1 MVVSGIATIQ
11 EIDDL
16 NVSGFINSTKLDDN
30 TLGNTNTGA
39 VKIDGGVGIDKNLTV
54 GQTIQAT
61 NLNITGV
68 GTIATFDF
76 GVGQFDNVEVL
87 GVSTLGNVV
96 VNTNTISTK
105 SGAGNLILDSD
116 GSVQIND
123 PLNVTGATE
132 STSKDSGSIITEGGI
147 GVEKSVFIGLN
158 LDVDGNTELD
168 TLNVSVA
175 STTAS
180 LTVGTGVAVTT
191 ILDEDDMSSDSNTA
205 LATQQSIKKYVD
217 DQITSEDLD
226 FAGDTGSGSVDLD
239 SQTFTI
245 AGTTNEIETVG
256 SGTTLTI
263 GLPNDVIVSGNLTV
277 NGITTL
283 GNANTDTVIF
293 NAEVDSN
300 IIPDDNNTY
309 NLGSSGKKWNTVF
322 ATTFNGDFQG
332 NADSADKLSTPRTIS
347 FSGDVVA
354 VGKTFDG
361 TQNVGFALTLTDT
374 GVPDGNYGSPT
385 QVATF
390 SVDIDGRLTAAGN
403 TSINFAGATVDKASY
418 ADNAGIA
425 TNLKGGTAYQ
435 IPYQSAANTTQFIP
449 NGSVTGQLL
458 QYNQSSAPSWVSA
471 GDISA
476 GTASTA
482 NNLAGGAAG
491 SIPYQSA
498 PGTTAFLAEPD
509 ADNKILSYDNSS
521 DTPVWIDASSVGTD
535 TFVTGAG
542 FSSIT
547 GGTRLTLTR
556 NQSQPDI
563 TADLT
568 LSGIGGT
575 DKFTG
580 LTDTPANYSG
590 SGGKI
595 VTVNSGASGLEF
607 TDASSVGTDNYVNSV
622 SFGSGTLTL
631 GRTGS
636 LPNLTTTINLAGIGG
651 TDKFTGLTDTPSNYS
666 GDGGKIVGVNSTAD
680 GLEFINA
687 STIAGTTYTL
697 PAGGSSSAV
706 TMTLTGSDS
715 TTDIVTIS
723 AGTGITFGSI
733 SASGF
738 TINSTGIG
746 STGGGSGIG
755 TIVVKQYANDNNPRT
770 EYSCSNPISVTASAG
785 ITTIGI
791 GTTSNAFGKRY
802 VGTTEP
808 TSDVCD
814 GDIWYDTSPG
824 SSGGFVTGMIM
835 MFSGTTAPTGWVL
848 CDNSTAAQA
857 ANAPDLR
864 DRFIVGTGN
873 SYNLDDTG
881 GSDSVTLT
889 EAQMPQHNHGAAN
902 STNNVVR
909 YTGSSSGF
917 PNIGPGDPNS
927 YRIEFTTVGGGG
939 NTNKGSSTAHENRP
953 PYYALAFIMKT

>member
-1 MVVSGIATIQ
+1 KSNGGDGPGAYQFFDQNWQPLLKLHGGTNARVRLFHNGVERIKTTGYGVTINGGLVVSGIATIQ

-263 GLPNDVIVSGNLTV
+263 GLPNDVIVSGNLAV

-390 SVDIDGRLTAAGN
+390 
-403 TSINFAGATVDKASY
+403 
-418 ADNAGIA
+418 
-425 TNLKGGTAYQ
+425 
-435 IPYQSAANTTQFIP
+435 
-449 NGSVTGQLL
+449 
-458 QYNQSSAPSWVSA
+458 
-471 GDISA
+471 
-476 GTASTA
+476 
-482 NNLAGGAAG
+482 
-491 SIPYQSA
+491 
-498 PGTTAFLAEPD
+498 
-509 ADNKILSYDNSS
+509 
-521 DTPVWIDASSVGTD
+521 
-535 TFVTGAG
+535 
-542 FSSIT
+542 
-547 GGTRLTLTR
+547 
-556 NQSQPDI
+556 
-563 TADLT
+563 
-568 LSGIGGT
+568 
-575 DKFTG
+575 
-580 LTDTPANYSG
+580 
-590 SGGKI
+590 
-595 VTVNSGASGLEF
+595 
-607 TDASSVGTDNYVNSV
+607 
-622 SFGSGTLTL
+622 
-631 GRTGS
+631 
-636 LPNLTTTINLAGIGG
+636 
-651 TDKFTGLTDTPSNYS
+651 
-666 GDGGKIVGVNSTAD
+666 
-680 GLEFINA
+680 
-687 STIAGTTYTL
+687 
-697 PAGGSSSAV
+697 
-706 TMTLTGSDS
+706 
-715 TTDIVTIS
+715 
-723 AGTGITFGSI
+723 
-733 SASGF
+733 
-738 TINSTGIG
+738 
-746 STGGGSGIG
+746 
-755 TIVVKQYANDNNPRT
+755 
-770 EYSCSNPISVTASAG
+770 
-785 ITTIGI
+785 
-791 GTTSNAFGKRY
+791 
-802 VGTTEP
+802 
-808 TSDVCD
+808 
-814 GDIWYDTSPG
+814 
-824 SSGGFVTGMIM
+824 
-835 MFSGTTAPTGWVL
+835 
-848 CDNSTAAQA
+848 
-857 ANAPDLR
+857 
-864 DRFIVGTGN
+864 
-873 SYNLDDTG
+873 
-881 GSDSVTLT
+881 
-889 EAQMPQHNHGAAN
+889 
-902 STNNVVR
+902 
-909 YTGSSSGF
+909 
-917 PNIGPGDPNS
+917 
-927 YRIEFTTVGGGG
+927 
-939 NTNKGSSTAHENRP
+939 
-953 PYYALAFIMKT
+953 

>member
-1 MVVSGIATIQ
+1 VSETASFT
-11 EIDDL
+11 
-16 NVSGFINSTKLDDN
+16 NTTDN
-30 TLGNTNTGA
+30 TLGNTNTGG
-39 VKIDGGVGIDKNLTV
+39 VQIDGGVGIDKNLTV

-76 GVGQFDNVEVL
+76 GVGQFDNIEVL

-180 LTVGTGVAVTT
+180 LTVGTGVVVTT

-245 AGTTNEIETVG
+245 AGTTNEIETSG
-256 SGTTLTI
+256 SNQTLTI
-263 GLPNDVIVSGNLTV
+263 GLPDNVTVSGNLTV

-322 ATTFNGDFQG
+322 ATTFNGAFQG

-347 FSGDVVA
+347 FGGDVVA

-374 GVPDGNYGSPT
+374 GVPDGNYGSAT

-390 SVDIDGRLTAAGN
+390 SVDLDGRLTAAGN
-403 TSINFAGATVDKASY
+403 VNINFANATVDKASY

-435 IPYQSAANTTQFIP
+435 IPYQSAANTTEFIP

-458 QYNQSSAPSWVSA
+458 QYNQSSAPSWVSV

-521 DTPVWIDASSVGTD
+521 DTPVWINASSVGTD

-802 VGTTEP
+802 VGTT
-808 TSDVCD
+808 
-814 GDIWYDTSPG
+814 
-824 SSGGFVTGMIM
+824 
-835 MFSGTTAPTGWVL
+835 
-848 CDNSTAAQA
+848 
-857 ANAPDLR
+857 
-864 DRFIVGTGN
+864 
-873 SYNLDDTG
+873 
-881 GSDSVTLT
+881 
-889 EAQMPQHNHGAAN
+889 
-902 STNNVVR
+902 
-909 YTGSSSGF
+909 
-917 PNIGPGDPNS
+917 
-927 YRIEFTTVGGGG
+927 
-939 NTNKGSSTAHENRP
+939 
-953 PYYALAFIMKT
+953 